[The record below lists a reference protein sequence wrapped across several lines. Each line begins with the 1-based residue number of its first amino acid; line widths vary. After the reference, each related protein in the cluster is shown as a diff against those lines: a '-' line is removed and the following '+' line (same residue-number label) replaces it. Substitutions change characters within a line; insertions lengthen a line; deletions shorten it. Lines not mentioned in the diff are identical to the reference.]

1 MTTPAWLQ
9 AAALLLW
16 GFASGQQALAALLA
30 VARLLAAA
38 SGVRLTLSDRDLNR
52 AVDLSALAVLLTG
65 AGFLLVQGLPQGLLA
80 GTGWLPAA
88 LFPLLLVDA
97 LSATPLRLRHLALT
111 LRRSAH
117 AQADRLA
124 NLGAPYL
131 AMTLLAASVLARPSP
146 WFFWA
151 LASVLVLWLYAAR
164 PAPRTPALAAFV
176 LAALVAIAVAHA
188 VGAGLQRT
196 QLALQE
202 WGIDALSD
210 TDPDPYHS
218 QTRIG
223 DLGRVKRSERILWR
237 VEQAPPAVAPLLLRN
252 GVFSRYANGAWL
264 ARRDSFTPLPPAPA
278 SGQAWLTLHGQ
289 SRQGIAIVPVPIGAE
304 PVGNERAMLQR
315 NAYGIIRAEA
325 APPLLDVVVARAPLA
340 ASTQPE
346 AADLSLPPAFAEL
359 LQRLPALAALAP
371 GSAQERLTGLQ
382 DWFAGHFRYTLFLG
396 DEQRGGRDL
405 ERFLLTDRAG
415 HCEYFASATVLLLRA
430 LGIPARYVTGYSVQE
445 YSRLEAAFVVRQRHA
460 HAWAEGFVDGR
471 WVEVDTTPSTW
482 LTVEEDAAPFWRPL
496 ADLLSFAWRRFAE
509 WRRDVAASEFPV
521 TTLALVA
528 PLAALLAWLVLRRA
542 RPRRKSGRAGTGDAP
557 EDPAGAEMRSF
568 RALEQEFAL
577 RGFGRR
583 LGEPPRAWLA
593 RLDREGRPVLGGPR
607 LTAAGELIEAL
618 YRERY
623 GPRVTTHS
631 PPAPESANP
640 FDAGSIRVK
649 KTPPRRGQQNKR
661 GNPE

>member
-176 LAALVAIAVAHA
+176 LAALVAIAVAYG

-289 SRQGIAIVPVPIGAE
+289 SRKGIAIVPVPIGAE
-304 PVGNERAMLQR
+304 PVGNDPGMLQR

-325 APPLLDVVVARAPLA
+325 KRRRCSMSWWPGRRSPHRRTPRPPTCRCRPLLPNCC
-340 ASTQPE
+340 
-346 AADLSLPPAFAEL
+346 
-359 LQRLPALAALAP
+359 
-371 GSAQERLTGLQ
+371 SACR
-382 DWFAGHFRYTLFLG
+382 R
-396 DEQRGGRDL
+396 
-405 ERFLLTDRAG
+405 
-415 HCEYFASATVLLLRA
+415 
-430 LGIPARYVTGYSVQE
+430 
-445 YSRLEAAFVVRQRHA
+445 
-460 HAWAEGFVDGR
+460 
-471 WVEVDTTPSTW
+471 
-482 LTVEEDAAPFWRPL
+482 
-496 ADLLSFAWRRFAE
+496 WRR
-509 WRRDVAASEFPV
+509 WRQAA
-521 TTLALVA
+521 
-528 PLAALLAWLVLRRA
+528 RRN
-542 RPRRKSGRAGTGDAP
+542 G
-557 EDPAGAEMRSF
+557 
-568 RALEQEFAL
+568 
-577 RGFGRR
+577 
-583 LGEPPRAWLA
+583 
-593 RLDREGRPVLGGPR
+593 
-607 LTAAGELIEAL
+607 
-618 YRERY
+618 
-623 GPRVTTHS
+623 
-631 PPAPESANP
+631 
-640 FDAGSIRVK
+640 
-649 KTPPRRGQQNKR
+649 
-661 GNPE
+661 